1 MMMPRVPADK
11 LEEARALTSPL
22 SPSPDIVE
30 KGKAIYEDKGG
41 CVNCHGG
48 SGRGDGPGAATLKPP
63 PRVFRSHG
71 FWRHRSEGEIFWVI
85 KYGSP
90 GTGMIPFGGML
101 SDEEIWTVMQYERS
115 FAAGN
120 GGGGSH
126 EGMAG
131 KKRKGRHGGG
141 QGHSS
146 SANVQQQSSA
156 QELQQK
162 GKRAAAA
169 TINISQ
175 AITLAIQRV
184 PGTVLEAEFEEED
197 GKGLWEIQIV
207 TQDSQVMEIKVDSE
221 SGDVMSAEEKKAD
234 KKKKQKRKRKG
245 RKGEHGDDHECC
257 SKEEHGGGH
266 E

>member
-1 MMMPRVPADK
+1 
-11 LEEARALTSPL
+11 
-22 SPSPDIVE
+22 
-30 KGKAIYEDKGG
+30 
-41 CVNCHGG
+41 
-48 SGRGDGPGAATLKPP
+48 
-63 PRVFRSHG
+63 
-71 FWRHRSEGEIFWVI
+71 
-85 KYGSP
+85 
-90 GTGMIPFGGML
+90 MIPFGGRL
-101 SDEEIWTVMQYERS
+101 SAEEIWTVMQYERS
-115 FAAGN
+115 FASGH

-146 SANVQQQSSA
+146 SANAQQQRSA

-162 GKRAAAA
+162 GQRAAAA

-221 SGDVMSAEEKKAD
+221 SGEVISAEEKKAD
-234 KKKKQKRKRKG
+234 KKKKQKRKRTG

-257 SKEEHGGGH
+257 SKEGYGGGH
-266 E
+266 EQH